1 MIPALTALRGWST
14 IPGDIQRLQVAL
26 ANIDQILLQGIVPE
40 GVLDR
45 VNAGLAILAHGCYL
59 VSAIVFEQARVDT
72 VKADHDVVEI
82 TQHVGFSGWQHRLVV
97 I

>member
-1 MIPALTALRGWST
+1 
-14 IPGDIQRLQVAL
+14 
-26 ANIDQILLQGIVPE
+26 
-40 GVLDR
+40 
-45 VNAGLAILAHGCYL
+45 
-59 VSAIVFEQARVDT
+59 